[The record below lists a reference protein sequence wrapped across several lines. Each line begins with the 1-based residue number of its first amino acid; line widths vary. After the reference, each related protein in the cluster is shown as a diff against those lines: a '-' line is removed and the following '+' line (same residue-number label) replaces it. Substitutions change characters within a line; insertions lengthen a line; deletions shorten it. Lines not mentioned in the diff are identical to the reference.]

1 MKLIS
6 KITMLALSAA
16 LLGAGAIT
24 FNAMDLNTAEAQAQ
38 SAKAIVDAAKAAG
51 KVGETAAGYL
61 DAVNGQSLDAATAAA
76 MREVNIGRKSVYTQL
91 ARDQGVKPEVV
102 AALTGE
108 KQIAKANRGEY
119 VLTAQ
124 GWTRK

>member
-24 FNAMDLNTAEAQAQ
+24 FNAMALNTAEAQAQ
-38 SAKAIVDAAKAAG
+38 SATAIVDAAKAAG

>member
-16 LLGAGAIT
+16 VLGAGAVT
-24 FNAMDLNTAEAQAQ
+24 FNATGINTAEAQAQ
-38 SAKAIVDAAKAAG
+38 SAKSIVDSAKSMG
-51 KVGETAAGYL
+51 KIGETAAGYL
-61 DAVNGQSLDAATAAA
+61 EAVNGQSLDAATAAA

-108 KQIAKANRGEY
+108 KQIAKASSGEY
-119 VLTAQ
+119 VMTKN
-124 GWTRK
+124 GWARK